1 MELTVRERLVLLGML
16 PKEANFITL
25 RLMRV
30 LKEDLSF
37 SDDEN
42 EKLKFVQQGESLKW
56 NEKVADEL
64 VKEMEVGETMMNLIV
79 KQLKDMDSTSKLTA
93 DHFTIYEKFVE
104 KPQEPIAKPKA
115 KAKAKAKSPGP
126 ET

>member
-42 EKLKFVQQGESLKW
+42 EKLKFVQLGESLKW
-56 NEKVADEL
+56 DEKEADKV
-64 VKEMEVGETMMNLIV
+64 VKEMEIGETMMNAVTLAIS
-79 KQLKDMDSTSKLTA
+79 STNGNRMAIHSSNATA
-93 DHFTIYEKFVE
+93 PLRPSGRD
-104 KPQEPIAKPKA
+104 
-115 KAKAKAKSPGP
+115 
-126 ET
+126 